1 MASYEYLSKA
11 DLVES
16 IHAKYVL
23 LDAEFENIG
32 NSQRDT
38 RIPEVDKTPAE
49 IIAYQLGWLQ
59 LVMGWDEAEREGR
72 EVVMPAPGYKWNQ
85 LGGLYQSF
93 YETYAEYSISELR
106 DLFRQAEQ
114 QWLDWVGTLT
124 GKSFSHKAS
133 ANGQAIRRTGRW
145 PDGFTSIRLPLSQ
158 PSGQRSESGR
168 NTAFRCKA
176 GLAGKSIRRNRV
188 PGLSPAE
195 SKAYAHLL
203 PLVPPSVP

>member
-1 MASYEYLSKA
+1 MASYEYSTKA

-23 LDAEFENIG
+23 LDAEFEDID
-32 NSQRDT
+32 NSQRDV

-72 EVVMPAPGYKWNQ
+72 EVIMPAPGYKWNQ

-93 YETYAEYSISELR
+93 YEKYAEYSISELR
-106 DLFRQAEQ
+106 DLFRQAER

-124 GKSFSHKAS
+124 EEELFRQGIRKWTGSKENWPMARWIHINS
-133 ANGQAIRRTGRW
+133 AA
-145 PDGFTSIRLPLSQ
+145 PFTSFRAKIRKWKKYSSQ
-158 PSGQRSESGR
+158 
-168 NTAFRCKA
+168 
-176 GLAGKSIRRNRV
+176 V
-188 PGLSPAE
+188 
-195 SKAYAHLL
+195 
-203 PLVPPSVP
+203 